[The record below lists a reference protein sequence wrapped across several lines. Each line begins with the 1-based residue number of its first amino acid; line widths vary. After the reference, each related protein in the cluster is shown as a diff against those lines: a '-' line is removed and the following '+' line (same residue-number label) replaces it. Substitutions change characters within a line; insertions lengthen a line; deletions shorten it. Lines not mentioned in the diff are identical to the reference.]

1 MTELEQVKFVSCIA
15 LMLETRSMCT
25 ILFGTSGG
33 RDKYGDVGIEG
44 R

>member
-15 LMLETRSMCT
+15 VMLETRSMCK
-25 ILFGTSGG
+25 IFFGTSGG
-33 RDKYGDVGIEG
+33 RDNFGDVGVQG